1 MVDDA
6 SRWSICSCVCYV
18 MSMWGGGVMGA
29 NWQRGSLNEV
39 VVHASAPAASE
50 ARRPTEHGEEAP
62 RGGDSQS

>member
-1 MVDDA
+1 
-6 SRWSICSCVCYV
+6 
-18 MSMWGGGVMGA
+18 MGA

-39 VVHASAPAASE
+39 IVHASAPAASE